1 MKKINF
7 KSLLFHLL
15 VPIMLSFIISMLIGD
30 YSEYYNSLVKP
41 INVKGIVFPI
51 VWSILYLLM
60 GISAYI
66 VDNSENQNSDKAMR
80 YYYIQLVLNLL
91 WTPTFFYFKLRGGSV
106 ILTVMLLVAVLVTAF
121 NFFKINK
128 VSGLLFI
135 PYLLWTIFALYL
147 TTGIYFLNLNI

>member
-91 WTPTFFYFKLRGGSV
+91 WTPIFFYFKLRGGSV

-121 NFFKINK
+121 SFYKINK